1 MFQKLIAVMAMECTS
16 SADDLAFI
24 VELRDYR
31 KTVQNSLLCEVDDFL
46 RRWKSIIIIVFM
58 A

>member
-24 VELRDYR
+24 IELKDYPT
-31 KTVQNSLLCEVDDFL
+31 TVQNSLLWGVDDFL
-46 RRWKSIIIIVFM
+46 RR
-58 A
+58 